1 MLKSVCATEPFVLIF
16 GMNIQ
21 YYGDYCFKI
30 TTKPAGRA
38 TDDIVVWTDL
48 PEKKTGIR
56 SPFGHAD
63 IVLLAH
69 VSPDDEALSGLK
81 DDPTLIYTPGEYAV
95 KGVSIFG
102 YPASRDDGQGA
113 RSGKNT
119 LFVFDSEDIRMAYL
133 GALGHMLDEKTVEKI
148 GDIDILFVPVGGGD
162 TIAPKEIDAL
172 IREIEPKI
180 VIPMH
185 YALPETTIA
194 AGGPEAFCKEAGCA
208 HDATVPKLNFK
219 KKDIEGKNM
228 EIVFLEK
235 S

>member
-1 MLKSVCATEPFVLIF
+1 
-16 GMNIQ
+16 MNIQ

-38 TDDIVVWTDL
+38 TDDIVIWTDL

-63 IVLLAH
+63 LVLLSH

-81 DDPTLIYTPGEYAV
+81 DDPTMIYTPGEYAV

-102 YPASRDDGQGA
+102 YPSSRDEEWGA
-113 RSGKNT
+113 KSGKNT
-119 LFVFDSEDIRMAYL
+119 IFVFDSEDVRMAYL
-133 GALGHMLDEKTVEKI
+133 GALGHVLDEKTVEKI
-148 GDIDILFVPVGGGD
+148 GDVDILFVPVGGED
-162 TIAPKEIDAL
+162 TLASKEIDAL
-172 IREIEPKI
+172 IREIEPKM

-185 YALPETTIA
+185 YSLSGATIA
-194 AGGPEAFCKEAGCA
+194 TSGSEAFCKEMGCSR
-208 HDATVPKLNFK
+208 DGEVPKLNFK
-219 KKDIEGKNM
+219 KKDLEGKNM

>member
-1 MLKSVCATEPFVLIF
+1 MLKSVYATGPFVLIF

-38 TDDIVVWTDL
+38 TDDIVIWTDL
-48 PEKKTGIR
+48 PEKTTGIR

-63 IVLLAH
+63 IVLLSH
-69 VSPDDEALSGLK
+69 VLPGDEALSGLK
-81 DDPTLIYTPGEYAV
+81 DDPVMLHTPGEYAA

-102 YPASRDDGQGA
+102 YHSSQDNEGGA
-113 RSGKNT
+113 QRGGNT
-119 LFVFDSEDIRMAYL
+119 LFVFDSEDVRMAYL

-148 GDIDILFVPVGGGD
+148 GDVDILFVPVGGGD

-180 VIPMH
+180 ILPMH
-185 YALPETTIA
+185 YALPETTIK

-208 HDATVPKLNFK
+208 HDVTIPKLNFK

-228 EIVFLEK
+228 EIMFLEK